1 MAALLDV
8 ARSHIGIK
16 EIPGDKHN
24 PAILQMFKDVGH
36 PEIKADEVAWCAAF
50 VGSAL
55 KSLGYPIPAKDVS
68 LLARSY
74 CTYGVKSNPV
84 PGAIGVWP
92 RGNSSWQGHVAIVEK
107 ANGDGTVTVI
117 GGNQSNAVTRA
128 RYQISNALA
137 FRMPVR
143 ADEKDLRTAGSKEIK
158 VGDRLEKGGIGTVVT
173 GVVKTITDELS
184 DAADKVDITS
194 LPQNLTLWEQII
206 KGAENVWDLV
216 ARHPGLALVVGAG
229 VVAVVVG
236 RIIKKHRVKRAAEG
250 VPLSSQ
256 VIAVNHAGEEA

>member
-24 PAILQMFKDVGH
+24 PAIIQMFKDVGH
-36 PEIKADEVAWCAAF
+36 PEVRDDETAWCAAF

-55 KSLGYPIPAKDVS
+55 KSLGYPIPPKDVS

-74 CTYGVKSNPV
+74 CSYGVPAKPQ
-84 PGAIGVWP
+84 PGAIGIWP
-92 RGNSSWQGHVAIVEK
+92 RGNSSWQGHVAIVEQV
-107 ANGDGTVTVI
+107 NGDGTVTVI

-137 FRMPVR
+137 FRLPV
-143 ADEKDLRTAGSKEIK
+143 AANEKDLRTAGSKEIK
-158 VGDRLEKGGIGTVVT
+158 MGDRLEQGGIGTVVT
-173 GVVKTITDELS
+173 GVVKTVADELS
-184 DAADKVDITS
+184 EAADKVDITA
-194 LPQNLTLWEQII
+194 LPTNLTLWEQIMR
-206 KGAENVWDLV
+206 GAENVWTLV
-216 ARHPGLALVVGAG
+216 ARHPGLALVIAAG
-229 VVAVVVG
+229 VAAVILG

-256 VIAVNHAGEEA
+256 VVAVNHAGGEA